1 MKTRALYK
9 YIDENGTQHTSI
21 VWFGSAGRTAIG
33 FDISKWDIGKWDDTS
48 SAHIR
53 KAENFSEQ
61 QQSVADNLTQRLS
74 IVKGELWYNINY
86 GQPIFEKT
94 KSKAAFDAFI
104 LTVVKQ
110 HPDVNSIISFNSQI
124 VNKKYT
130 CNIQIESIYGQIT
143 LNL

>member
-9 YIDENGTQHTSI
+9 YIDDNGIQHTNV
-21 VWFGSAGRTAIG
+21 VWFGSAGRTIVG
-33 FDISKWDIGKWDDTS
+33 FDISEWDNARWDDAS
-48 SAHIR
+48 SMHIR
-53 KAENFSEQ
+53 KAESFSER
-61 QQSVADNLTQRLS
+61 QQSVTDNLTQRLS

-94 KSKAAFDAFI
+94 KSKTAFDAFI

-124 VNKKYT
+124 IDKKYT

>member
-9 YIDENGTQHTSI
+9 YIDENGVQHTNV
-21 VWFGSAGRTAIG
+21 VWFGFAGRTIVG
-33 FDISKWDIGKWDDTS
+33 FDISEWDIGKWDDTS
-48 SAHIR
+48 SMYIR

-61 QQSVADNLTQRLS
+61 QQSVVDNLTQRLS

-94 KSKAAFDAFI
+94 KSKTAFDTFI

-124 VNKKYT
+124 IDKKYT
-130 CNIQIESIYGQIT
+130 CNIQIESIYGQII